1 MSQQVTGVRKI
12 DPDWVN
18 QPTPTTPTTIMVGM
32 FTSPIDA
39 SGRIAIPEPFLKV
52 LWVGSASK
60 TEIGLCPSRFYKCL
74 EGCGVDF
81 APHMILN
88 NPIRVPID
96 SAGRIALPTPWMT
109 RVDIRDRVTIIGM
122 GRFFQIWNPHH
133 FDDALADARKRL
145 LVKRH

>member
-1 MSQQVTGVRKI
+1 MSQQSTGVRNV
-12 DPDWVN
+12 DPEWVS
-18 QPTPTTPTTIMVGM
+18 QPTPATIMVGM
-32 FTSPIDA
+32 FLVPIDA
-39 SGRIAIPEPFLKV
+39 RGRIAIPEPFLRV
-52 LWVGSASK
+52 LSSASK
-60 TEIGLCPSRFYKCL
+60 TEIGLCPSRFYKCI

-96 SAGRIALPTPWMT
+96 SAGRIELPTAWMT

-145 LVKRH
+145 LVKQH